1 MPTFSALAQQML
13 EAALAAS
20 QTILAHYQS
29 HITVARKE
37 DGSPVTAAD
46 AAGEAVIIERLRGL
60 NIPVLGEESV
70 AAGKIPTLGER
81 FFVVDPLDGTKE
93 FIKRN
98 GEFTVNIALV
108 EDHIPTHGVII
119 APAMN
124 TAYYGGPEG
133 AFKSIIVDAQFGQWT
148 PIATDPQ
155 MGCKIVASRS
165 HAHGA
170 IKYFLD
176 EAGPCEDVSVGSS
189 LKFCLVAEGAAL
201 HYPRFTPTCEWD
213 IAAGHAIL
221 AQAGGALIEANGGPM
236 RYGKTEVDFLNPYF
250 AAAASPAHAQE
261 CASIM
266 RQALEKAR

>member
-1 MPTFSALAQQML
+1 MPQFDAIATQML

-20 QTILAHYQS
+20 HVILKHYQG
-29 HITVARKE
+29 HIAVERKD

-46 AAGEAVIIERLRGL
+46 AAGEDIIISKLAAL
-60 NIPVLGEESV
+60 DIPILGEESV
-70 AAGKIPTLGER
+70 AEGNIPTLGER

-108 EDHIPTHGVII
+108 EHGVPTYGVII
-119 APAMN
+119 APAKD
-124 TAYYGGPEG
+124 TAYIGTPDG
-133 AFKSIIVDAQFGQWT
+133 AFKATLEGDT
-148 PIATDPQ
+148 PINWQQIHADPN
-155 MGCKIVASRS
+155 MKCKIVASRS

-170 IKYFLD
+170 IKHFLD

-189 LKFCLVAEGAAL
+189 LKFCLVAEGTAL

-221 AQAGGALIEANGGPM
+221 CHAGGALIEATGEKM
-236 RYGKTEVDFLNPYF
+236 RYGKTETDFLNPFF
-250 AAAASPAHAQE
+250 AAAASPALAE
-261 CASIM
+261 KCADIM
-266 RQALEKAR
+266 RRAIEKVR

>member
-1 MPTFSALAQQML
+1 MPTFSPLATRML

-20 QTILAHYQS
+20 KVILEHYQH
-29 HITVARKE
+29 HIEVERKD

-46 AAGEAVIIERLRGL
+46 AAGEAIIIDLLRDL
-60 NIPVLGEESV
+60 DIPILGEES
-70 AAGKIPTLGER
+70 AADGKIPQLGNR

-93 FIKRN
+93 YIKRN

-108 EDHIPTHGVII
+108 EDGVPTHGVII
-119 APAMN
+119 APALN
-124 TAYYGGPEG
+124 SAYIGTPDGSYRAVTENCVPQKWEPISTNPE
-133 AFKSIIVDAQFGQWT
+133 
-148 PIATDPQ
+148 
-155 MGCKIVASRS
+155 MECKIVASRS

-170 IKYFLD
+170 IKHFLD

-221 AQAGGALIEANGGPM
+221 SHAGGALIEATGQPM
-236 RYGKTEVDFLNPYF
+236 RYGKTDTDFLNPYF
-250 AAAASPAHAQE
+250 AAAASPA
-261 CASIM
+261 CAKICAETM
-266 RQALEKAR
+266 LRALEKAR

>member
-1 MPTFSALAQQML
+1 MPRFDPIATQML

-20 QTILAHYQS
+20 HIILEHYQG
-29 HITVARKE
+29 HIAVERKD

-46 AAGEAVIIERLRGL
+46 AAGETIIIDKLAAL
-60 NIPVLGEESV
+60 QIPILGEESV
-70 AAGKIPTLGER
+70 AEGYVPTLGDR

-93 FIKRN
+93 YIKRN

-108 EDHIPTHGVII
+108 EHGIPTYGVII
-119 APAMN
+119 APAMG
-124 TAYYGGPEG
+124 TAYIGTPDG
-133 AFKSIIVDAQFGQWT
+133 AFKARIDGDAPLAWHA
-148 PIATDPQ
+148 IHTDPG
-155 MGCKIVASRS
+155 MNCKIVASRS

-170 IKYFLD
+170 IKHFLD

-221 AQAGGALIEANGGPM
+221 CHAGGALIEATGEPM
-236 RYGKTEVDFLNPYF
+236 RYGKTATDFLNPYF
-250 AAAASPAHAQE
+250 AAAASPALAQK
-261 CASIM
+261 CAEIM
-266 RQALEKAR
+266 RRAIEKVR

>member
-1 MPTFSALAQQML
+1 MPQFDELAQCML
-13 EAALAAS
+13 DAALAAS
-20 QTILAHYQS
+20 QIILDHYQG
-29 HITVARKE
+29 HIAVERKD

-46 AAGEAVIIERLRGL
+46 AAGEAIIIEKLKGL

-70 AAGKIPTLGER
+70 AEGNIPLLGDR

-108 EDHIPTHGVII
+108 EHGIPTYGVII
-119 APAMN
+119 APALG
-124 TAYYGGPEG
+124 TAYVGSPGGTYKAVMADGVPTEWQQI
-133 AFKSIIVDAQFGQWT
+133 STNPDM
-148 PIATDPQ
+148 D
-155 MGCKIVASRS
+155 CKIVASRS

-189 LKFCLVAEGAAL
+189 LKFCLVAEGSAL

-221 AQAGGALIEANGGPM
+221 SHAGGALIEASGKPM
-236 RYGKTEVDFLNPYF
+236 RYGKVETDFLNPYF
-250 AAAASPAHAQE
+250 AAAATEAQAKE
-261 CASIM
+261 CALIM
-266 RQALEKAR
+266 QRALEKAQ